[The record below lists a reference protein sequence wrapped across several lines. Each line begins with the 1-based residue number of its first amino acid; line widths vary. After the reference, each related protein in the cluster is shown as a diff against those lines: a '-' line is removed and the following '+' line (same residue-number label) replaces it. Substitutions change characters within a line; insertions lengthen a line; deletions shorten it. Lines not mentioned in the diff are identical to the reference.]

1 MGTQYGGYLKESNDD
16 KQEQNMS
23 FSIDYLRE
31 HSNLPGPRAN
41 LELLYKFIECA
52 SVKEVEACLQV
63 KSSNLQNTADEFV
76 LACGVAA
83 GVYLSL
89 DESQP
94 FSFDF
99 ILYANHESWRVRESV
114 CIGFQK
120 SIKKVSSQE
129 FVHILEPLKT
139 GTDLELRT
147 YFATVS
153 EPALLNGYIDSNRI
167 LDDLYKVTLTK
178 FKHDQKLNEA
188 EKVLRKA
195 LGYCWSVVLCGKDA
209 DRTKFEQLM
218 AYKTCKHIRWII
230 IENLKKN
237 RLLKMDANWVELL
250 KSQL

>member
-1 MGTQYGGYLKESNDD
+1 
-16 KQEQNMS
+16 MS
-23 FSIDYLRE
+23 FSIDDLRE

-41 LELLYKFIECA
+41 LELLYKFIEFA
-52 SVKEVEACLQV
+52 SVEEVEACLQV
-63 KSSNLQNTADEFV
+63 KSSNLQNTPDEFV

-83 GVYLSL
+83 GIYLSM
-89 DESQP
+89 DKCHS
-94 FSFDF
+94 FSFEF
-99 ILYANHESWRVRESV
+99 MPYANHESWRVRESV

-120 SIKKVSSQE
+120 SIKIVSSQE
-129 FVHILEPLKT
+129 FVQTLEPLIT
-139 GTDLELRT
+139 GSDLELRT
-147 YFATVS
+147 YIATVS

-167 LDDLYKVTLTK
+167 LDDLYTITLSK
-178 FKHDQKLNEA
+178 FKHDQKLNET

-209 DRTKFEQLM
+209 DRSKFERLM

-230 IENLKKN
+230 TENLKKN